1 VEDIGKKAGASYVLV
16 ISEGLA
22 AAIGAGLPIAE
33 ASGTMVID
41 IGAGLQ
47 RRGSYILRRN
57 N

>member
-1 VEDIGKKAGASYVLV
+1 MEDIGKKAGASYVLV